1 MKYRHG
7 TYNTMDISS
16 AGIVDGKILDRF
28 GAKGSEFTYGGM
40 PSRSLPVEIY
50 GAPAGTASFA
60 LVFDDPDSIP
70 PCGFKWV
77 HWLVAGFRTT
87 KLPENASQDDP
98 RLVQGA
104 NSWYGHGVEDR
115 FKASFYGGP
124 SPPDREHTYVLTVYA
139 LDFVPVLRTGF
150 TAEDLAKVSKDH
162 VLAKATL
169 KGRYSPA

>member
-1 MKYRHG
+1 ME
-7 TYNTMDISS
+7 ISS

-28 GAKGSEFTYGGM
+28 GVKGGEFGYGGM
-40 PSRSLPVEIY
+40 PSRSLPLRIE

-60 LVFDDPDSIP
+60 VVFDDPDSVP

-77 HWLVAGFRTT
+77 HWLVSGLRTAH
-87 KLPENASQDDP
+87 LPENASQDDP
-98 RLVQGA
+98 SLIQGA
-104 NSWYGHGVEDR
+104 NSWYGHGIDDR

-150 TAEDLAKVSKDH
+150 SLDDLLRVSKDH
-162 VLAKATL
+162 VLAKASV
-169 KGRYSPA
+169 KGSYSPIGS